1 MRHAPGRRL
10 AKLLRVLRRK
20 NMKIAK
26 LKQELEE
33 VRMGQP
39 RNEKR
44 KTVIPLTEG
53 GSGSVDVTIDFFPS
67 VGDAGACAA
76 LGMVGFQAIV
86 DASCER
92 ETKE

>member
-1 MRHAPGRRL
+1 M
-10 AKLLRVLRRK
+10 LRVLRRK

-44 KTVIPLTEG
+44 KTVITLTEG